1 MSTLRERLLSVGAHV
16 LKKTRQEA
24 DLQVLSGWLLSG
36 WQKQLQRG
44 GSSKVEDGVAGTNRK
59 EAKRGGGEGT

>member
-1 MSTLRERLLSVGAHV
+1 MPTLRERLLSTRPHV
-16 LKKTRQEA
+16 LQKTRQEA

-36 WQKQLQRG
+36 RQKQLQRG
-44 GSSKVEDGVAGTNRK
+44 DSSKVEDGVAGANGK